1 MAIVALVALALVQ
14 MMIDE
19 IFLFSRVERRILYS
33 TRHIRSILFSLS
45 SRDNSELFALFPVL
59 MTMLT
64 SLITED
70 DSARM
75 RQCYI

>member
-19 IFLFSRVERRILYS
+19 IFLFSRVERKILYS